1 MSDASVLIEQ
11 NDRVLIITLNRPQAR
26 NAINRA
32 MAIGIAAAVDRL
44 DSDPELAVGILA
56 GNGQAFSS
64 GMDLKAFLLGES
76 PMIEGR
82 GLAGITETPPKKP
95 LIAAVDGFALAGGCE
110 LALACDMIVASQNA
124 SFGVPEVKRGLVAGG
139 GGVVNLPRR
148 ISRGIAMEIIL
159 TGAPVS
165 AARAYEIG
173 LVNRITDGSALD
185 EALSLAGAIAE
196 NAPLAVQ
203 ISKQVVLQ
211 SQDWD
216 LSELYSRQNELIAPV
231 FVSKDAQEGAAAFA
245 QKRQPVWRGE

>member
-1 MSDASVLIEQ
+1 MSDMSVLIEQ
-11 NDRVLIITLNRPQAR
+11 HNRVLIITLNRPKAR
-26 NAINRA
+26 NAINQD
-32 MAIGIAAAVDRL
+32 MALGIAAAVDRL
-44 DSDPELAVGILA
+44 DNDPELAVGILA
-56 GNGQAFSS
+56 GNEKAFSS
-64 GMDLKAFLLGES
+64 GMDLKAFLRGES

-110 LALACDMIVASQNA
+110 LALACDMIVASQGA
-124 SFGVPEVKRGLVAGG
+124 SFGVPEVKRGLIAGG

-148 ISRGIAMEIIL
+148 IPRGLAMEIIL

-165 AARAYEIG
+165 ASRAYEIG

-216 LSELYSRQNELIAPV
+216 LSELYSRQNDLIGPV
-231 FVSKDAQEGAAAFA
+231 FMSKDAQEGAAAFA

>member
-11 NDRVLIITLNRPQAR
+11 HNRVLVITLNRPQAR

-124 SFGVPEVKRGLVAGG
+124 SFGVPEVKRGLIAGG

-148 ISRGIAMEIIL
+148 IPRGIAMEIIL

-231 FVSKDAQEGAAAFA
+231 FASKDAQEGAAAFA